1 MPATPSISV
10 LMPAKDEGHHIFEN
24 LVETARVFEEL
35 GYPYEIVLIDDG
47 STDNTFEEAL
57 RAASEGRAI
66 RLYRCQKNHGKGH
79 ALKSGFS
86 VARGDLIAFLDADL
100 DLPPAQFKRLL
111 RVMEERGADIVIGS
125 KRHPESVVNYPVRR
139 KILSQG
145 YACLL
150 LLLFGLPLKDTQSGI
165 KLFRR
170 EPLSRIFP
178 VVLCKQWAFDVEI
191 LANAHHLGYR
201 IIEAPVEL
209 HFRREVRWGR
219 VGLRT
224 LFKTGL
230 DTLAIFYRLRIL
242 RYYDRALR
250 DEGGAAV
257 PEAAE
262 CAVPADPS
270 VRTGSG
276 GAGVGRD
283 R

>member
-1 MPATPSISV
+1 
-10 LMPAKDEGHHIFEN
+10 MPAKDEGHHIYEN

-35 GYPYEIVLIDDG
+35 GYPYEIILIDDG
-47 STDNTFEEAL
+47 SSDNTFEEAL
-57 RAASEGRAI
+57 RAASEERPI
-66 RLYRCQKNHGKGH
+66 RLYKCQKNHGKGH

-100 DLPPAQFKRLL
+100 DLPPGQFKRLI
-111 RVMEERGADIVIGS
+111 RTMEEQGADIVIGS
-125 KRHPESVVNYPVRR
+125 KRHPESVVNYPKRR
-139 KILSQG
+139 KFLSTA
-145 YACLL
+145 YACFLWG
-150 LLLFGLPLKDTQSGI
+150 LFGLPLRDTQSGI

-170 EPLSRIFP
+170 EPLDRIFP

-201 IIEAPVEL
+201 IVEAPVEL

-250 DEGGAAV
+250 DEGGAAG

-262 CAVPADPS
+262 CAVTPDPS
-270 VRTGSG
+270 VRTRSG